1 MATTLSDK
9 ELLRKLVSFD
19 STSARS
25 NAPIAEFACE
35 YLDRP
40 GIMIDRITNGEGTKI
55 NLIAR
60 TGPSPSGERE
70 AARGLVLSGHFDVV
84 PAKEPEW
91 TSDPFNM
98 IEANGQLIGRGACDM
113 KGSVALAMNA
123 LVDASGQSLKHPLVV
138 LLSYDEEVGSLG
150 AARMAEKWGSR
161 DPLPRNVV
169 IGEPTSLKAVR
180 MHKGHLKL
188 KVTIKG
194 KAAHSGTP
202 QLGVNAIELAT
213 RVLERLVKLKD
224 QLETEHCETST
235 FFPEV
240 PFVALN
246 IARITGGDAINVV
259 PDRCVIDLGVRPL
272 PGLES
277 QPLIERVQD
286 AVARANV
293 PAELLKFELVN
304 DSPPML
310 LREEATVYRTLRE
323 MLSQKQSLGVSF
335 STDGGVLTRR
345 MGLDCVLFGPGSMA
359 TAHQAN
365 ESLPIAELERA
376 APILRRL
383 IQRLCME

>member
-1 MATTLSDK
+1 
-9 ELLRKLVSFD
+9 
-19 STSARS
+19 
-25 NAPIAEFACE
+25 
-35 YLDRP
+35 
-40 GIMIDRITNGEGTKI
+40 
-55 NLIAR
+55 
-60 TGPSPSGERE
+60 
-70 AARGLVLSGHFDVV
+70 
-84 PAKEPEW
+84 
-91 TSDPFNM
+91 M
-98 IEANGQLIGRGACDM
+98 IEANGRFIGRGTCDM

-123 LVDASGQSLKHPLVV
+123 LIEASAKSLKHPLVV

-150 AARMAEKWGSR
+150 AARTAEKWGSR
-161 DPLPRNVV
+161 EPLPPNVV

-224 QLETEHCETST
+224 QLETEHCETSK
-235 FFPEV
+235 FFPDV

-272 PGLES
+272 PGVES

-286 AVARANV
+286 AVTKAHV
-293 PAELLKFELVN
+293 PAESLKFEVVN

-310 LREEATVYRTLRE
+310 LREDAPVYRTLRE

-345 MGLDCVLFGPGSMA
+345 MGLECVLFGPGSMA

-365 ESLPIAELERA
+365 ESLPIAEFERA

-383 IQRLCME
+383 VQRLCME